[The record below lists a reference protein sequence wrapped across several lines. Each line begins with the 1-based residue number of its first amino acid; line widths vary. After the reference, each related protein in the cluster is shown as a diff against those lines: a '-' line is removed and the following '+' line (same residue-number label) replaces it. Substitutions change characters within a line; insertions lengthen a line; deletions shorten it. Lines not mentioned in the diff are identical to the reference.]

1 MDFKTGLKKIA
12 GQVYCKRNS
21 GKELDTKDLMVLLAD
36 TILDQR
42 FFKSPNW
49 DRLYGGVRYILYKCQ
64 ARRPQ
69 RILIMQWPAAIGDL
83 AMAAHFLASLREVYP
98 ASEISF
104 LANSKASSIYGSS
117 GLVDHFIDN
126 PLDGFLD
133 QVMGGKELDL
143 KGLISTIS
151 GLVKVLTSK
160 RFDLA
165 INLQILPS
173 STVLARLANA
183 EETLGMTLSKD
194 GMPTIFGNIWC
205 PYLFGVSSGLLRP
218 FNRLH
223 RSEIFRRFLDRTGEP
238 FLDVSSLITDE
249 SIRYVQQLFD
259 SKGIKDNDLVI
270 GLNPTANWPT
280 RVWPK
285 FDVLARALE
294 DKYGAKILIFGSKD
308 DDEAVTR
315 IVKSSNSNAVKVT
328 HLGLNEFMAA
338 ICGCDLF
345 ITNDTGPM
353 HLACLLKRKIVAL
366 FGPTSIREVGPWGA
380 ESVALQSNKCSDCFK
395 YSCDKED
402 FCMEHIS
409 MEDVMYAAE
418 FLMNRDQGDN
428 KKKISSDV
436 AWLSQDDEYKLPNDV
451 DEFISRIH
459 LSLLENK
466 YWRDEIKTSILKDIE
481 LSDQEIELIRTMCSN
496 LNNLLRKAV
505 AAINSDNSDNKE
517 ALIQETNISLIK
529 HQDYIKNIIVLNSMI
544 FLDKRTNII
553 KDVEY
558 KKYYSGILD
567 DLDYFSRY
575 LGPHHRKDIPLEKVK
590 HKVKKSKNVLIVCNG
605 YPPFY
610 FGGEAIYNHHLADVL
625 TKKGYN
631 VFIINPIGAS
641 PGNRPSVKFL
651 KPAQNISLYQVRIN
665 EGDDFPSKAN
675 AAIMELIKVEGIDI
689 GTIHCSTNRYLGAV
703 SSLKERYQAPLIYT
717 INSIDIPIIYDVA
730 IKKELNDSGHDLGFY
745 REEIARAK
753 QMCANSDIIIAT
765 SNAMVSL
772 IMKHY
777 GVSREKLRM
786 VYTGTDF
793 EKFAY
798 YNREEEINA
807 IKKKLN
813 ITDERVIIYSG
824 RIEPLKGIQQLAV
837 AARFVLEKY
846 DNIKFIFIGNG
857 SFDKNLR
864 SQLSRYGN
872 VHFID
877 WMSAEKIIAYYHLA
891 DILVMPSLI
900 EALPRVVIE
909 NMACRT
915 CVIVSDAGGT
925 DEIVDHDVD
934 GIKFP
939 VRYDE
944 YGDRSIDPEQIV
956 EAVEKTIFDQ
966 KKIDFLTANAFEKA
980 KQFDLN
986 HFIDGINSV
995 YREIMA
1001 GSF

>member
-21 GKELDTKDLMVLLAD
+21 GKELDTKDLMALLAD

-49 DRLYGGVRYILYKCQ
+49 DRLYGGVRYIPYKCR

-117 GLVDHFIDN
+117 RLVDHFIDN

-133 QVMGGKELDL
+133 QIMEGKELDL
-143 KGLISTIS
+143 KGLVSTIS
-151 GLVKVLTSK
+151 GLVKALTSK
-160 RFDLA
+160 QFDLA

-173 STVLARLANA
+173 SAVLARLADA
-183 EETLGMTLSKD
+183 EETFGMTLSKD

-205 PYLFGVSSGLLRP
+205 PYLFGVSAGLLRR

-223 RSEIFRRFLDRTGEP
+223 RSEIFRRFLDETGEP
-238 FLDVSSLITDE
+238 FLHVSSLITE
-249 SIRYVQQLFD
+249 KSIRYVQGLFD

-285 FDVLARALE
+285 FDVLAKALE
-294 DKYGAKILIFGSKD
+294 DKYGAKILIFGSRD
-308 DDEAVTR
+308 DDEAVTK

-328 HLGLNEFMAA
+328 HLGLNELMAA

-353 HLACLLKRKIVAL
+353 HLACLLKRKVVAL
-366 FGPTSIREVGPWGA
+366 FGPTSTKEVGPWGT
-380 ESVALQSNKCSDCFK
+380 ESVVLQSNKCSDCFR
-395 YSCDKED
+395 YNCDKEN

-409 MEDVMYAAE
+409 IEDIMYAAE
-418 FLMNRDQGDN
+418 FLMNQDQGDN
-428 KKKISSDV
+428 KKRISSDV
-436 AWLSQDDEYKLPNDV
+436 TWLSQDDEYKFPDDV

-459 LSLLENK
+459 LSILENK
-466 YWRDEIKTSILKDIE
+466 YWRGEVKTSVPKDIE
-481 LSDQEIELIRTMCSN
+481 LPDQEIELLRTMCSN

-505 AAINSDNSDNKE
+505 ATINSDNKE
-517 ALIQETNISLIK
+517 ALIEETNRYLMK
-529 HQDYIKNIIVLNSMI
+529 HQDYIKNIIVLNSMR
-544 FLDKRTNII
+544 FLDKRPGVIE
-553 KDVEY
+553 DVELY

-567 DLDYFSRY
+567 DLDYFSRH
-575 LGPHHRKDIPLEKVK
+575 LGSHHRKDIPLEKVK
-590 HKVKKSKNVLIVCNG
+590 HKVKKSTNVLIVCNG

-610 FGGEAIYNHHLADVL
+610 FGGETIHNHHLADAL

-631 VFIINPIGAS
+631 VFIINPIGVS
-641 PGNRPSVKFL
+641 PKSQPSVRFL

-665 EGDDFPSKAN
+665 EGDDFLSKAN
-675 AAIMELIKVEGIDI
+675 AAIMDLIKVEGIDI
-689 GTIHCSTNRYLGAV
+689 GMIHCSTNRYLGAT
-703 SSLKERYQAPLIYT
+703 SSLKEKYQVPLIYT
-717 INSIDIPIIYDVA
+717 INSIDIPVIYDVA
-730 IKKELNDSGHDLGFY
+730 IKKELNDSSHDLGFY

-753 QMCANSDIIIAT
+753 QMCENSNIIIAT

-793 EKFAY
+793 ERFAY

-824 RIEPLKGIQQLAV
+824 RIEPLKGIQQLAI
-837 AARFVLEKY
+837 AAKVILEKY

-877 WMSAEKIIAYYHLA
+877 WMSAEKIVAYYHLT

-909 NMACRT
+909 NMACKT
-915 CVIVSDAGGT
+915 CVIVSDADGT

-934 GIKFP
+934 GIKLP
-939 VRYDE
+939 IHYDE
-944 YGDRSIDPEQIV
+944 YGDRSIDPEQII
-956 EAVEKTIFDQ
+956 EAIEKTIFDQ
-966 KKIDFLTANAFEKA
+966 KKIDFLVANAFEKA

-986 HFIDGINSV
+986 HFTNGIDSV

>member
-49 DRLYGGVRYILYKCQ
+49 DRLYGGVRYIPHKCQ

-69 RILIMQWPAAIGDL
+69 RILIIQWPAAIGDL

-104 LANSKASSIYGSS
+104 LADSKASSIYGSS
-117 GLVDHFIDN
+117 RLVDHFIDN

-133 QVMGGKELDL
+133 QIMEGKELDL

-151 GLVKVLTSK
+151 GLVKTLTSK
-160 RFDLA
+160 QFDLA

-173 STVLARLANA
+173 SAVLARLAGA
-183 EETLGMTLSKD
+183 EETLGMTLSQD
-194 GMPTIFGNIWC
+194 GIPTIFGNIWC
-205 PYLFGVSSGLLRP
+205 PYLFGVSSGLLRR

-223 RSEIFRRFLDRTGEP
+223 RSEIFRRFLDGTGEP
-238 FLDVSSLITDE
+238 FLHVSSLITDE
-249 SIRYVQQLFD
+249 SIRNVQGLFD

-285 FDVLARALE
+285 FDVLAKALE

-328 HLGLNEFMAA
+328 HLGLNELMAA

-353 HLACLLKRKIVAL
+353 HLACLLKRKVVAL
-366 FGPTSIREVGPWGA
+366 FGPTSIREVGPWGT
-380 ESVALQSNKCSDCFK
+380 ESVALQSNKCCDCFK
-395 YSCDKED
+395 YSCEKED

-409 MEDVMYAAE
+409 IEDVMYAAE

-428 KKKISSDV
+428 KKKTSSDV
-436 AWLSQDDEYKLPNDV
+436 TWLSQDDEYKFPDDV

-466 YWRDEIKTSILKDIE
+466 YWRGEVKTSVPKDIE
-481 LSDQEIELIRTMCSN
+481 LPDQEIELIRTMCSN
-496 LNNLLRKAV
+496 LNSLLRKAI
-505 AAINSDNSDNKE
+505 ATMNSDNKD
-517 ALIQETNISLIK
+517 ALIQDTDRYLIK
-529 HQDYIKNIIVLNSMI
+529 HQDYIKNIIVLNSMR
-544 FLDKRTNII
+544 FLDKSPGITEDIQS
-553 KDVEY
+553 Y
-558 KKYYSGILD
+558 KRYYSGILD
-567 DLDYFSRY
+567 DLDYFSRH
-575 LGPHHRKDIPLEKVK
+575 LDTHHRKDIPLEKVK
-590 HKVKKSKNVLIVCNG
+590 HKVKKSTNVLIVCNG

-610 FGGEAIYNHHLADVL
+610 FGGETIYNHHLADAL

-631 VFIINPIGAS
+631 VFIINPIGVS
-641 PGNRPSVKFL
+641 PKSQPSVKFF
-651 KPAQNISLYQVRIN
+651 KPARNISLYQVRIG
-665 EGDDFPSKAN
+665 EGSDFSSKVN
-675 AAIMELIKVEGIDI
+675 AAIMELLEVERINTGI
-689 GTIHCSTNRYLGAV
+689 IHCCSTNSCLDAV
-703 SSLKERYQAPLIYT
+703 SRLKERYHVPVLYT
-717 INSIDIPIIYDVA
+717 INAIHIPVTYDV
-730 IKKELNDSGHDLGFY
+730 IVKKKANTVIDDLCDY
-745 REEIARAK
+745 RSDIARTK
-753 QMCANSDIIIAT
+753 QMCENSDLIITT

-772 IMKHY
+772 VMKHY
-777 GVSREKLRM
+777 DVNRRKLRM
-786 VYTGTDF
+786 VYNGTDF

-798 YNREEEINA
+798 YSRKEEIDL
-807 IKKKLN
+807 IRKELN
-813 ITDERVIIYSG
+813 ITDEKVIIYSG

-837 AARFVLEKY
+837 AVKVILEKY
-846 DNIKFIFIGNG
+846 NNIKFIFIGNG
-857 SFDKNLR
+857 SFDKNLK

-877 WMSAEKIIAYYHLA
+877 WMSAEKIAAYYHLA
-891 DILVMPSLI
+891 DVVVMPSLI
-900 EALPRVVIE
+900 EPFGRVVVE

-915 CVIVSDAGGT
+915 CVIASDADGL

-934 GIKFP
+934 GIKLP
-939 VRYDE
+939 IRYDE
-944 YGDRSIDPEQIV
+944 YGDRSIDPEQII
-956 EAVEKTIFDQ
+956 EAIEKTIFDQ
-966 KKIDFLTANAFEKA
+966 KKIDFLAANAFEKA

-986 HFIDGINSV
+986 HFIDGIDSV